1 MRLVGSF
8 ALLLAIVLAMYDLVL
23 VLWAGGKRRLATDF
37 LQQSTSKKLESVEFL
52 GAGEES
58 SSISLVLRH
67 S

>member
-1 MRLVGSF
+1 MPSVGSF
-8 ALLLAIVLAMYDLVL
+8 ALLLALVLAMYDL